1 MMMNRIDLYITRH
14 VLGAIFIVMLV
25 IVGLDMLF
33 SLVDQLPDLNKG
45 YQFRDALYYVAMTGP
60 RRLYEHTPLC
70 SLIGCL
76 LGLGSLA
83 TTSELTVMRA
93 AGVSTLRIILAV
105 MKPVMVIIIGA
116 LLLGE
121 YVVPKSEQEAQSHR
135 TIAVTTGR
143 GGSANLG
150 QGLWHREGNTFL
162 NVRAVSL
169 DGNVHGVTR
178 YQFDDKWALASSSYA
193 RTGSFTGD
201 GWKLEKVVETRFLG
215 DRTKVER
222 RKTEQWTSGMTPS
235 LLSTL
240 IMEPRNLS
248 ITGLHT
254 YSSYLDEQGLS
265 AADYEVAFWGKVLQP
280 LSITGLVLVAV
291 SFIFGPLRSVT
302 VGQRLIAGVIVGLV
316 FKLMQDLLGPASTV
330 YGLAPILGVTVP
342 IALSFL
348 IGWRLLRRAG

>member
-1 MMMNRIDLYITRH
+1 MMNRIDLYITRH

-25 IVGLDMLF
+25 IVGLDLLF
-33 SLVDQLPDLNKG
+33 SLVDQLPDLSAS
-45 YQFRDALYYVAMTGP
+45 YDFDDALYYVVMTGP
-60 RRLYEHTPLC
+60 RRLYEHIPLC

-76 LGLGSLA
+76 LGLGTLA
-83 TTSELTVMRA
+83 TSSELTVMRA
-93 AGVSTLRIILAV
+93 AGVSTLRIIMAV
-105 MKPVMVIIIGA
+105 MKPVIVIVVGA

-121 YVVPKSEQEAQSHR
+121 YVVPKTEQEAQSFR
-135 TIAVTTGR
+135 AIEVADG
-143 GGSANLG
+143 NLAG
-150 QGLWHREGNTFL
+150 TSLGTGLWHREGHTFL
-162 NVRAVSL
+162 HVTTISL
-169 DGNVHGVTR
+169 EGEVHGITR
-178 YQFDDKWALASSSYA
+178 YEFNKNWVLSRSSYA
-193 RTGSFTGD
+193 GTGTFTGD
-201 GWKLEKVVETRFLG
+201 GWLLNNVVETQFLS
-215 DRTKVER
+215 DQTQVVR
-222 RKTEQWTSGMTPS
+222 RDTEQWSSGMTPS

-240 IMEPRNLS
+240 IMEPSNLS

-254 YSSYLDEQGLS
+254 YSNYLGEQELS

-280 LSITGLVLVAV
+280 LSIAGLVLIAV

-348 IGWRLLRRAG
+348 VGWRLLRRAG

>member
-1 MMMNRIDLYITRH
+1 MMNRIDRYITRH

-25 IVGLDMLF
+25 IVGLDLLF
-33 SLVDQLPDLNKG
+33 TLVDQLPDLTPS
-45 YQFRDALYYVAMTGP
+45 YQFNDALYYVVMTGP
-60 RRLYEHTPLC
+60 RRLYEHIPLC

-76 LGLGSLA
+76 LGLGTLA
-83 TTSELTVMRA
+83 TSSELTVMRA
-93 AGVSTLRIILAV
+93 AGVSTFRIITAV
-105 MKPVMVIIIGA
+105 MKPVLVIIIGA

-121 YVVPKSEQEAQSHR
+121 YVVPKSEQEAQSYR
-135 TIAVTTGR
+135 TITIAGGR
-143 GGSANLG
+143 VGATSLG
-150 QGLWHREGNTFL
+150 QGLWHREGRTFL
-162 NVRAVSL
+162 HVETISL
-169 DGNVHGVTR
+169 EGEVHGITR
-178 YQFDDKWALASSSYA
+178 YQFDENWALARSSFA
-193 RTGSFTGD
+193 RTGTFTGD
-201 GWKLEKVVETRFLG
+201 GWLLHNVVETQFLG
-215 DRTKVER
+215 DSTKVEQR
-222 RKTEQWTSGMTPS
+222 ATEKWISGMTPS

-240 IMEPRNLS
+240 IMEPSNLS

-254 YSSYLDEQGLS
+254 YSNYLGEQELS
-265 AADYEVAFWGKVLQP
+265 AADYEVAFWSKVLQP
-280 LSITGLVLVAV
+280 LSIMGLVLIAV